1 MIMSLKQKKRKLIW
15 TKDKI
20 EPQHIYTELSCSSCN
35 LLMVACYI
43 WNKCTNDYTLTHGSI
58 IIINNNNKCDQKL
71 LSQYKRELS
80 VSDIKKK
87 QFKLE

>member
-1 MIMSLKQKKRKLIW
+1 M
-15 TKDKI
+15 
-20 EPQHIYTELSCSSCN
+20 YTELSCSSCN

-43 WNKCTNDYTLTHGSI
+43 WNKCTNDYANSI

-87 QFKLE
+87 QFQLE